1 MLLSVFEEHL
11 VKQGYKIERRVV
23 PVDGSTQVDIYARKG
38 RQKLLAE
45 ARWIKQEGDVF
56 EALGRCA
63 RNKAAMPGVEQ
74 ILILEK
80 TAIDEE
86 TELLVLD
93 ACYRNYIVLRYI
105 DINDRQVFDDP
116 LTTYFFPTFRD
127 MFGKV
132 NKLLEKGT
140 TAPAKKLLLDLMKT
154 IKTIRAPPALVAD
167 IKAIIK
173 KLK

>member
-23 PVDGSTQVDIYARKG
+23 PTDGSTQVDIYATKG

-45 ARWIKQEGDVF
+45 ARWIKEEGDVF
-56 EALGRCA
+56 EALGRCV
-63 RNKAAMPGVEQ
+63 RNKQAMPDVEQ
-74 ILILEK
+74 ILVLEK

-93 ACYRNYIVLRYI
+93 GCYRNEIILRYI

-116 LTTYFFPTFRD
+116 LTTHFFPTFRD
-127 MFGKV
+127 MFSKV
-132 NKLLEKGT
+132 RKLLKKGT
-140 TAPAKKLLLDLMKT
+140 TASAKKQLLDLMKT

-173 KLK
+173 ELK